1 MQMNVYFNLK
11 LLCFGGSRFGGG
23 ILAWHMLLGLK
34 ILICVL
40 SWSTHRDIDRTDY
53 FVRLQL
59 GQKEQK
65 HVESCKIQPMKAY
78 TKVPDPM
85 NVIIVLWPGHAQ
97 KLQSLAFGVWTR
109 PPFLGCIKAE
119 NCPLPSYRTH
129 GYKVITGSMIV
140 ISIYCLLYLMVA
152 TSHHILYEFA
162 KTKDNLFQYSWSVG
176 IVSLSETI
184 H

>member
-1 MQMNVYFNLK
+1 MRMNVYFNLK

-34 ILICVL
+34 ILVCVL

-65 HVESCKIQPMKAY
+65 HVDSCKIQPLKAY
-78 TKVPDPM
+78 TKVPDTM
-85 NVIIVLWPGHAQ
+85 NVIIVLWPGYAQ

-129 GYKVITGSMIV
+129 GHHGYKVITGSMIV
-140 ISIYCLLYLMVA
+140 IGIYCLLSLMVA
-152 TSHHILYEFA
+152 TSHHFLYEFA
-162 KTKDNLFQYSWSVG
+162 KTKDNLFQYS
-176 IVSLSETI
+176 
-184 H
+184 

>member
-1 MQMNVYFNLK
+1 MELRK
-11 LLCFGGSRFGGG
+11 LNFCLHAELDSSML
-23 ILAWHMLLGLK
+23 IL
-34 ILICVL
+34 
-40 SWSTHRDIDRTDY
+40 SNTD
-53 FVRLQL
+53 VD
-59 GQKEQK
+59 
-65 HVESCKIQPMKAY
+65 SCKIQPIKAY

-85 NVIIVLWPGHAQ
+85 NVVIVLWPGYAQ

-129 GYKVITGSMIV
+129 GHHGYEIITGSMKV
-140 ISIYCLLYLMVA
+140 ISIYCLLHLMVA

-162 KTKDNLFQYSWSVG
+162 KTKDILFQYSWLVG

-184 H
+184 HLRVLDTLNELQYDPRRFLKASAHLLSWFADC